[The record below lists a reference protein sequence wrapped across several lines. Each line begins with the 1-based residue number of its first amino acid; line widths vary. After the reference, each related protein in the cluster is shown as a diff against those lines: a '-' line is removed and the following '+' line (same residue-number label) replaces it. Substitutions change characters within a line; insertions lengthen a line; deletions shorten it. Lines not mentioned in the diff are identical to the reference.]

1 MNKADKQTGKSA
13 TPYEAPVDKGAEEA
27 KRILDRVHRESETVG
42 TSSMAR
48 TTEQFKKHV
57 AGMDGNAEDDD
68 PIEVL
73 GKRIGRSLGWI
84 AVVLLI
90 IYLLNTYVF

>member
-1 MNKADKQTGKSA
+1 MSGSKKPQID
-13 TPYEAPVDKGAEEA
+13 ERAEEA
-27 KRILDRVHRESETVG
+27 RRILERVERESETVG

-48 TTEQFKKHV
+48 TTQKFRDNL
-57 AGMDGNAEDDD
+57 AGIDGNEEDND

-84 AVVLLI
+84 AVIFLI
-90 IYLLNTYVF
+90 IYLLNTYIL

>member
-1 MNKADKQTGKSA
+1 MSESKKKPSRYSPPQD
-13 TPYEAPVDKGAEEA
+13 ERAEEA
-27 KRILDRVHRESETVG
+27 KRILDRVQRESETVG
-42 TSSMAR
+42 TSSMVR

-57 AGMDGNAEDDD
+57 SGMDNNAEDND

-73 GKRIGRSLGWI
+73 GKRIGRTLGWF
-84 AVVLLI
+84 AVVILI

>member
-1 MNKADKQTGKSA
+1 MSESNKKPPRYSPPAD
-13 TPYEAPVDKGAEEA
+13 ERAEEA
-27 KRILDRVHRESETVG
+27 KRILERVQRESETVG

-57 AGMDGNAEDDD
+57 SGMDGTAEDTDE
-68 PIEVL
+68 IEVL
-73 GKRIGRSLGWI
+73 GKRIGRSLGWF
-84 AVVLLI
+84 AVVILI

>member
-1 MNKADKQTGKSA
+1 MNKGKPNDDDA
-13 TPYEAPVDKGAEEA
+13 RA
-27 KRILDRVHRESETVG
+27 KELRRILERIDTDAETVG

-48 TTEQFKKHV
+48 VSKQFKTMLDVK
-57 AGMDGNAEDDD
+57 DGSDADHD

-84 AVVLLI
+84 AVVILVFYLI
-90 IYLLNTYVF
+90 TTYLL

>member
-1 MNKADKQTGKSA
+1 MSGSRK
-13 TPYEAPVDKGAEEA
+13 PPVDERAEEA
-27 KRILDRVHRESETVG
+27 RRILERVERESESVG

-48 TTEQFKKHV
+48 TTRKFRDNL
-57 AGMDGNAEDDD
+57 AGIDGNEEDND

-84 AVVLLI
+84 AVIFLI